1 MPHPSVLNPC
11 LLARARGL
19 PRRAAALL
27 GILLLALCGLLG
39 SARAADDFLEPERA
53 FADTAAMAD
62 PLTLDIHWEIAPG
75 YYMYQD
81 RFEVRIEDAQ
91 GRLLVFRRSDLTPE
105 DAETRAPA
113 WGDAL
118 RLPHG
123 QVKYDPTF
131 EKDMEVFHGGVTLRA
146 ALRPGAEGPLQVA
159 VTGQG
164 CADEGL
170 CYPPMTKTFVLQA
183 DGGGYRAVGEQVR
196 DRVPPPR
203 DEDQLKALG
212 AAAASTGSVALF
224 HAVGITP
231 EAPTVAEAFGGKAP
245 EEMVEIRP
253 DDVARALQRLSRVSD
268 GAPISAVCLGTP
280 HFSRAEWDRLLS
292 LLRGSAQAGK
302 VPVYVNT
309 GRETLGRLER
319 DGVLNDVAG
328 FDLIPVADA
337 CT

>member
-1 MPHPSVLNPC
+1 MSYLPGSSIPRPVCRPAAPGVNRS
-11 LLARARGL
+11 ARTAPRPASPPFVRGL
-19 PRRAAALL
+19 PRRMAALL
-27 GILLLALCGLLG
+27 GILLLALCGLLLG
-39 SARAADDFLEPERA
+39 SGPARAADDFLPPEQA

-62 PLTLDIHWEIAPG
+62 PLTLDVHWEIAPG

-123 QVKYDPTF
+123 RVKYDPTF
-131 EKDMEVFHGGVTLRA
+131 EKDMEVFHGGVTLRT
-146 ALRPGAEGPLQVA
+146 ALRPGAGGPLRVS

-170 CYPPMTKTFVLQA
+170 CYPPMTKTLVLQA

-203 DEDQLKALG
+203 DETP
-212 AAAASTGSVALF
+212 AAAAPG
-224 HAVGITP
+224 
-231 EAPTVAEAFGGKAP
+231 
-245 EEMVEIRP
+245 
-253 DDVARALQRLSRVSD
+253 
-268 GAPISAVCLGTP
+268 GAPGTDTGLSA
-280 HFSRAEWDRLLS
+280 A
-292 LLRGSAQAGK
+292 LRGGAGAA
-302 VPVYVNT
+302 P
-309 GRETLGRLER
+309 
-319 DGVLNDVAG
+319 
-328 FDLIPVADA
+328 
-337 CT
+337 